1 MVEMISMLATKA
13 NSPRLG
19 FPQDLKTSWR
29 NDRISVWTSGAMKE
43 KKTIQIQA
51 TCSVSSSEPYLAR
64 SRSTSKSLVAS
75 GMSLSELQNLRVRW
89 SLGEICKRR
98 REEVAEVREV
108 RLLTLVKEAESKEIQ
123 SRQGA

>member
-89 SLGEICKRR
+89 SLGEIWKRG
-98 REEVAEVREV
+98 EKVAEVREV
-108 RLLTLVKEAESKEIQ
+108 RLFSLIKEAESKEIQ